1 MTRKE
6 KYSKENI
13 ESAVLK
19 SSSIKEALKNLE
31 LRAAGGN
38 YKVFHKY
45 VSLYKIDITH
55 FEDRIKIYQKTLAIS
70 NIKRKK
76 DLKEIIVENSD
87 YCRTH
92 LKERLYKEGLKQ
104 RECEECGQGEDWRG
118 KKISL
123 ILDHKNGIH
132 NDNRIENL
140 RVLCPNCNSTLETHA
155 GKNRKK
161 KEKKITI
168 RKRKADRPPL
178 IQLQDEISK
187 NGYSAT
193 GRKYGV
199 SDNAIRKWIKSYE
212 KYGV

>member
-19 SSSIKEALKNLE
+19 SSSIKEALKNLN

-76 DLKEIIVENSD
+76 ELKEITVENSN

-92 LKERLYKEGLKQ
+92 LKERLYKEGLKK
-104 RECEECGQGEDWRG
+104 RECEECGQDENWRG

-132 NDNRIENL
+132 NDHRMENL
-140 RVLCPNCNSTLETHA
+140 RILCPNCNSTLETHA
-155 GKNRKK
+155 GKNNRKQK
-161 KEKKITI
+161 NEKTTI
-168 RKRKADRPPL
+168 RKRKIDRPSL
-178 IQLQDEISK
+178 KQLQEEVSK

-199 SDNAIRKWIKSYE
+199 SDNAIRKWINSYG
-212 KYGV
+212 K